1 MSDTDRFDP
10 VASARRIL
18 REARTG
24 ALATLLPADGAPF
37 ASLVTVAT
45 DPAGAPLLLLS
56 GLAVHTANLAA
67 DPRAS
72 LLLEGRRLG
81 DPLQG
86 GRISVNG
93 VMRRLPRAEDA
104 AARRRFLARQ
114 PEAAG
119 YAQFPDFDLW
129 RMTPEAAH
137 LVAGFGRIV
146 RIAAAD
152 LLVDAVADE
161 ADLIAALERSEAF
174 AAAAPGWRVVG
185 LDGDGVDLG
194 RDGAGGL
201 ELRRLAVPGGL
212 RAAGDLPA
220 LTAALAKDIAT
231 KPLER

>member
-72 LLLEGRRLG
+72 LLLEGRMLG

-86 GRISVNG
+86 GRISING

-119 YAQFPDFDLW
+119 YAEFPDFDLW

-161 ADLIAALERSEAF
+161 ADLIAALQRSEAF

-185 LDGDGVDLG
+185 VDGDGVDLG

-212 RAAGDLPA
+212 AAGDLSA
-220 LTAALAKDIAT
+220 LAAALAKDIAT
-231 KPLER
+231 KLFER